1 MINYNSPQVT
11 LDEIVFEHRNKVYGA
26 YFLRKI
32 YDDNILIAMLIGSLF
47 FTLAVTSPLILAAL
61 RPGSEERFLKEV
73 VIDMAKLPPPPPTNK
88 ALPPP
93 PPLQPQTPPP
103 AVKTI
108 KFTPPEVAPDEE
120 VIEPP
125 PKIEEIKKGAI
136 SNVTNEGVPDA
147 PVVDNIDVVGTGDG
161 NGVVEAPKE
170 EIFLTV
176 EQMPESTYNL
186 QKYLADNIKYPS
198 QATRNE
204 VQGRVYIAAVVAP
217 DGSIIDAKVVKGIG
231 SGCDEEALR
240 VVNKL
245 PKWTPG
251 KQGGRAVSV
260 RISIPINFK
269 LSN

>member
-73 VIDMAKLPPPPPTNK
+73 VIDMANLPAPPPTNT

-93 PPLQPQTPPP
+93 PPLQPIAPPP

-108 KFTPPEVAPDEE
+108 KFTPPEVASDEL
-120 VIEPP
+120 VQQQPP
-125 PKIEEIKKGAI
+125 SMDEIKKNVIASVNQEGAL
-136 SNVTNEGVPDA
+136 DA
-147 PVVDNIDVVGTGDG
+147 PFLDNIDVVGDG
-161 NGVVEAPKE
+161 NDIGIVEAPADG
-170 EIFLTV
+170 IFIVV
-176 EQMPESTYNL
+176 EQMPVLPGLSE
-186 QKYLADNIKYPS
+186 YLAKHIKYPG
-198 QATRNE
+198 QASRND
-204 VQGRVYIAAVVAP
+204 VQGRVDITAIISP
-217 DGSIIDAKVVKGIG
+217 DGTVTDARIVRGIG
-231 SGCDEEALR
+231 YGCDEEALR

-245 PKWTPG
+245 PKWNPG
-251 KQGGRAVSV
+251 KQGGRSV
-260 RISIPINFK
+260 PVRVAIPINFK